1 MKRIISPSFLSADF
15 ANLQSQTQMINDSAA
30 EWIHLDVM
38 DGRFVPN
45 ITFGFDVIK
54 AIRRHTDKVL
64 DAHLMIVEPEKYVEK
79 FAEAGA
85 DYLTVHAEA
94 TVHLHRVL
102 QSIKACGMKAGV
114 ALNPSTPVCAVEEV
128 IEMADLILIMS
139 VNPGFAA
146 QKFIEKSLDKVRR
159 IKSMITSSGSNALIE
174 VDGGVSTANSESLFE
189 AGADVL
195 VAGSAVFGADDPS
208 KAILRLL
215 GSEK

>member
-54 AIRRHTDKVL
+54 AIRRYTDKVL

-128 IEMADLILIMS
+128 IEMADLILVMS